1 MKKLLGALMMALGF
15 ARSVEAEPVTQM
27 VDPNDILFS
36 IPTIAKDLPLLDPL
50 GEPPAAGA
58 FVLHE
63 DDWAQAEF
71 LPKAMVPEIRRML
84 SELKAFDAQNRDG
97 PGWRNMYV
105 REFNRAPLI
114 IGKTALE
121 HLQSIL
127 GTRAGLA
134 PLLTSVAGVGR
145 VRGGFTIAIG
155 RNVHLYGYA
164 EEGGI
169 PVIAAS
175 LGSNPDHQALTDV
188 FAKLNASDGLVLVD
202 WRQQMLLV
210 SVADDGRIGIW
221 RP

>member
-1 MKKLLGALMMALGF
+1 MKKLLVALMMALGF
-15 ARSVEAEPVTQM
+15 ARTVGAEPATQVM
-27 VDPNDILFS
+27 DPNDILFS
-36 IPTIAKDLPLLDPL
+36 MPTIAKDLPPLDPL
-50 GEPPAAGA
+50 SEPPAADA
-58 FVLHE
+58 LTLHE

-71 LPKAMVPEIRRML
+71 LPKAMLPEIRRML
-84 SELKAFDAQNRDG
+84 SELKTFEAQNRDG
-97 PGWRNMYV
+97 LGWRNMYV
-105 REFNRAPLI
+105 RKFSRAPLI
-114 IGKTALE
+114 FGETALE
-121 HLQSIL
+121 RLQSIL
-127 GTRAGLA
+127 GTRAGAA

-175 LGSNPDHQALTDV
+175 LGSDPDHQGLTEA
-188 FAKLNASDGLVLVD
+188 FAKLNTSDGLVLVD

>member
-1 MKKLLGALMMALGF
+1 MKKLLLALLMALGL
-15 ARSVEAEPVTQM
+15 ARTVETESATQM
-27 VDPNDILFS
+27 MDPNDILFS
-36 IPTIAKDLPLLDPL
+36 TPTIAKDLPLLDPL
-50 GEPPAAGA
+50 SEPPAADA
-58 FVLHE
+58 LTLHE
-63 DDWAQAEF
+63 DDWTQAEF
-71 LPKAMVPEIRRML
+71 LPKAMLPDIRRML
-84 SELKAFDAQNRDG
+84 SELKTFDARNRDG

-105 REFNRAPLI
+105 REFNRVPLI
-114 IGKTALE
+114 IGETALE

-127 GTRAGLA
+127 GARAGAA

-175 LGSNPDHQALTDV
+175 LGSDPDHQGLTEA
-188 FAKLNASDGLVLVD
+188 FAKLNASYDLVLVD

-221 RP
+221 QP